1 MLLLAAALLAVQ
13 RDLPRGQV
21 IERVQAASDPAQ
33 TEAAVRE
40 MQQAL
45 REPADMA
52 QRQEAAVRLKDLI
65 LKLRSQADAPRD
77 SATRRVAR
85 RILGGFAVGLIDQGG
100 ALLERKSY
108 DAAARS
114 LSIAA
119 DMQPQWPSTWF
130 ELARAHALGGNAKQA
145 IQALEKAVD
154 AGLRDAAQIEA
165 EPAFEKLR
173 GTAQFAAIVERA
185 K

>member
-100 ALLERKSY
+100 ALLGRKSY

-119 DMQPQWPSTWF
+119 D
-130 ELARAHALGGNAKQA
+130 
-145 IQALEKAVD
+145 
-154 AGLRDAAQIEA
+154 
-165 EPAFEKLR
+165 
-173 GTAQFAAIVERA
+173 
-185 K
+185 